1 MGGYRSTPADNP
13 ISLLKKP
20 ADKRKKLGG
29 MAECGTLC
37 ILPIA

>member
-1 MGGYRSTPADNP
+1 MSKLAAAPADNP
-13 ISLLKKP
+13 IGLLKKP